1 MGGGNRI
8 GVEGENFFAVA
19 TRSCFRLSSFGR
31 NESGVWRTDGADD
44 GGLKMIWSC
53 CTGAFEYEGR
63 KDGSGLTFRRD
74 RERRYEDSWRL
85 DAALSASRHC
95 EWPEKRVATGLRNN
109 LASIAEEELQRRKL
123 SWSGYFSTMASC
135 LHKTEGQGVAMH
147 KFAQIGIDL
156 MTARLAAS
164 DERARNINALIASR
178 GHSTLSSQ
186 VTLSVSSK
194 PPSISMS
201 SIPHA
206 L

>member
-1 MGGGNRI
+1 
-8 GVEGENFFAVA
+8 
-19 TRSCFRLSSFGR
+19 
-31 NESGVWRTDGADD
+31 
-44 GGLKMIWSC
+44 
-53 CTGAFEYEGR
+53 
-63 KDGSGLTFRRD
+63 
-74 RERRYEDSWRL
+74 
-85 DAALSASRHC
+85 
-95 EWPEKRVATGLRNN
+95 
-109 LASIAEEELQRRKL
+109 
-123 SWSGYFSTMASC
+123 
-135 LHKTEGQGVAMH
+135 MH